1 VISHR
6 THPDQC
12 AEAQLIAIDREFAQF
27 SDAGDV
33 NEPLRSLDPILHEV
47 DERRAA
53 GQHLDVLRR

>member
-1 VISHR
+1 VSPFDLGVISHR

-12 AEAQLIAIDREFAQF
+12 AEAQLIAIDREFVQF

-47 DERRAA
+47 D
-53 GQHLDVLRR
+53 